1 MKKAFHWKP
10 RGGGPETLKARPRL
24 HTLPL
29 EPTAMEVRVLFFA
42 AYRELAG
49 LRETVMEFPDGTR
62 LQDVLMRVIEAH
74 PRLGPHRDSMIL
86 AVNEEFAEP
95 ETPLQ
100 PGDEI
105 ALLPPMSGGASTH
118 CWLQTEPIDVAA
130 IADLVREARSG
141 AVVLFLGTVR
151 ADPGVRALEY
161 EAYDGMAVR
170 KMEELRTAAKQEF
183 DVAEMAIVHRTGRLP
198 LGATSVAIACSAP
211 HRQAA
216 FRACEWAMEEL
227 KRIVPIWKTER
238 DG

>member
-1 MKKAFHWKP
+1 
-10 RGGGPETLKARPRL
+10 
-24 HTLPL
+24 
-29 EPTAMEVRVLFFA
+29 MEVHVLFFA
-42 AYRELAG
+42 AYRELVG

-62 LQDVLMRVIEAH
+62 LQDVLVRVIEAH
-74 PRLGPHRDSMIL
+74 PRLRPHRDSMIL

-95 ETPLQ
+95 ETPLH

-105 ALLPPMSGGASTH
+105 ALLPPLSGGASTH
-118 CWLQTEPIDVAA
+118 CWLQTEPIDAAA
-130 IADLVREARSG
+130 IADLVRDARAG

-161 EAYDGMAVR
+161 EAYEGMAVR
-170 KMEELRTAAKQEF
+170 KMEDLRTAAKEEF
-183 DVAEMAIVHRTGRLP
+183 DVAEIAIVHRTGRLP
-198 LGATSVAIACSAP
+198 LGETSVAIACSAP

-227 KRIVPIWKTER
+227 KKVVPIWKTER

>member
-1 MKKAFHWKP
+1 MKKAFHWKS
-10 RGGGPETLKARPRL
+10 RGGGPETLKARPCL
-24 HTLPL
+24 PTLPL
-29 EPTAMEVRVLFFA
+29 EPRAMEVHVLFFA
-42 AYRELAG
+42 AYRELVG

-62 LQDVLMRVIEAH
+62 LQDVLVRVIEAH
-74 PRLGPHRDSMIL
+74 PRLRPHRDSMIL

-95 ETPLQ
+95 ETPLH

-105 ALLPPMSGGASTH
+105 ALLPPLSGGASTH
-118 CWLQTEPIDVAA
+118 CWLQTEPIDAAA
-130 IADLVREARSG
+130 IADLVRDARAG

-161 EAYDGMAVR
+161 EAYEGMAVR
-170 KMEELRTAAKQEF
+170 KMEDLRTAAKEEF
-183 DVAEMAIVHRTGRLP
+183 EVAEMAIVHRTGRLP
-198 LGATSVAIACSAP
+198 LGETSVAIACSAP

-227 KRIVPIWKTER
+227 KKVVPIWKTER